1 VPVPTTQPKT
11 SVDEPQPPQ
20 NMEVHHHGH
29 VHEKNKWKE
38 YLFQFLMLFLAI
50 TLGFFVE
57 NQREHYIE
65 HKRAKEFAR
74 LLVDDLAI
82 DTAELNRARRAWQKI
97 VTGSDSLSALLKQKN
112 TKVPGGKLY
121 YYQYWSGWK
130 WSVISRD
137 ATLQQLKSSGALRY
151 FGDMSLIRKILN
163 YEEAI
168 KLTYLLQARFEAEK
182 TENVKLV
189 QKAFDQSVFD
199 TLETIKGAVRDSA
212 ANISLDTQALNVF
225 LNKDF
230 PLNTTDR
237 TILFELKNWAG
248 NTSRNYNILVKDIV
262 HTKQKAIEAIEALKE
277 EYDLK

>member
-1 VPVPTTQPKT
+1 
-11 SVDEPQPPQ
+11 
-20 NMEVHHHGH
+20 
-29 VHEKNKWKE
+29 
-38 YLFQFLMLFLAI
+38 
-50 TLGFFVE
+50 
-57 NQREHYIE
+57 
-65 HKRAKEFAR
+65 
-74 LLVDDLAI
+74 
-82 DTAELNRARRAWQKI
+82 
-97 VTGSDSLSALLKQKN
+97 
-112 TKVPGGKLY
+112 
-121 YYQYWSGWK
+121 
-130 WSVISRD
+130 
-137 ATLQQLKSSGALRY
+137 
-151 FGDMSLIRKILN
+151 MSLIRKILN

-230 PLNTTDR
+230 PLNTSDR
-237 TILFELKNWAG
+237 TVLFELKNWAG